1 MPSLRGRLL
10 VSLGAVYV
18 PPGPTYINRPAGLS
32 YSPPE
37 ASAVY
42 KQATDIPA
50 GALRLSA
57 YGSFAAA
64 VTACRAAGKAMIV
77 DTNATLGDTDLAQLN
92 VPLYDEGGRTL
103 TYGGSALVSTTKA
116 MMYAYDG
123 DLICRGVT
131 FSGFGLVFGI
141 CVGSVNAY
149 AYHTASAFGFNRVRP
164 TGDGSGVGTEVNTTT
179 YPKTLGGQGPSVN
192 LADSTFINCENAFV
206 AQSDTLWFDIIMDRV
221 VGIGTYGLLDTL
233 VTVGCDIQAYNADW
247 RDCTGARELPSNNCH
262 GMHTGFKVGVELS
275 PHCLTRACRVII
287 ENCNF
292 SDVNDPK
299 TATTNDVNA
308 SVGVDFRNLL
318 AANITNP
325 TDKETA
331 FCDVRVGYCTFAN
344 LTATNG
350 AEDCNAFYA
359 KTHGLVFEGNH
370 VSNCGAKDRSAATGD
385 GTGVGDGSE
394 ATGVLIKDPNTS
406 YATVISA
413 GHTPFIA
420 VRKNV
425 FEDMPSN
432 GAVSSGPQFVIK
444 TSDCDPIAAYIGEN
458 YFLRCN
464 TITPGGT
471 FGLIRTHGKHGQL
484 EIWGNVGVECNL
496 VDNSFIY
503 MNSFTLAA
511 GATCNVLDNIL
522 ARGGSVDYTAE
533 RVMIF
538 PDSSTT
544 VTASGNELRGSAAT
558 WPMAKKT
565 LTGGA
570 SSGVLPVP
578 GPPLG
583 ELVAA

>member
-1 MPSLRGRLL
+1 
-10 VSLGAVYV
+10 
-18 PPGPTYINRPAGLS
+18 
-32 YSPPE
+32 
-37 ASAVY
+37 
-42 KQATDIPA
+42 
-50 GALRLSA
+50 
-57 YGSFAAA
+57 
-64 VTACRAAGKAMIV
+64 MIV
-77 DTNATLGDTDLAQLN
+77 DTNMTLGDTDLAQLN

-103 TYGGSALVSTTKA
+103 TYGGSALTSTTKA
-116 MMYAYDG
+116 LMYAYDG

-192 LADSTFINCENAFV
+192 LADSTFVNCEQAFV
-206 AQSDTLWFDIIMDRV
+206 AQSDTLWFDIVMDRV

-275 PHCLTRACRVII
+275 PHCLVRACRVVI

-299 TATTNDVNA
+299 TATDNNTNS
-308 SVGVDFRNLL
+308 SVGVDIRNAL
-318 AANITNP
+318 AANITNV
-325 TDKETA
+325 TDKA
-331 FCDVRVGYCTFAN
+331 LAMCDVRVRYNTFID
-344 LTATNG
+344 LVATNG
-350 AEDCNAFYA
+350 TEDCNAAYA
-359 KTHGLVFEGNH
+359 KTHGIVFDYNYVE
-370 VSNCGAKDRSAATGD
+370 NCGAKDRTVATGD

-394 ATGVLIKDPNTS
+394 ATGFLAKDPNTS
-406 YATVISA
+406 FATAVGA
-413 GHTPFIA
+413 GYTPFVA
-420 VRKNV
+420 VRNNTFV
-425 FEDMPSN
+425 DMPGN
-432 GAVSSGPQFVIK
+432 AATTTGPQFVIK
-444 TSDCDPIAAYIGEN
+444 VSDMDPIPAYIGGN
-458 YFLRCN
+458 YFERCN
-464 TITPGGT
+464 VITTGGT
-471 FGLIRTHGKHGQL
+471 YGVIRTHNKCGQL
-484 EIWGNVGVECNL
+484 EIWDNVGVECAITDNHFIYL
-496 VDNSFIY
+496 NSF
-503 MNSFTLAA
+503 SLAVGKSA
-511 GATCNVLDNIL
+511 NITGNVLY
-522 ARGGSVDYTAE
+522 RGGAVDYTAE
-533 RVMIF
+533 RVLIY
-538 PDSSTT
+538 PDSGTT

-578 GPPLG
+578 GPPAG